1 LPSDIGAELIALL
14 PRLRR
19 YALKVCRSADAAD
32 DLVQEACERA
42 LAGAERT
49 TDAPFDVR
57 MFCIMRNL
65 YIDRLRRARTRGETV
80 DADDQRD
87 LTGEDGRRTTESRLM
102 LDRVSQAID
111 ALAEEQRD
119 VLLLVCVE
127 EFSYREA
134 AEILGIPIGTVMS
147 RLARGRLRLAEALG
161 MDGETGPVIEG
172 VGR

>member
-1 LPSDIGAELIALL
+1 MPRDIGAELIALL

-19 YALKVCRSADAAD
+19 YALKVSRSPEAAD

-49 TDAPFDVR
+49 SDAPFDVR

-65 YIDRLRRARTRGETV
+65 HIDRLRRQRTRGDPV
-80 DADDQRD
+80 DTDDHPEVVGQ
-87 LTGEDGRRTTESRLM
+87 DGRQVTESRLM
-102 LDRVSQAID
+102 LDRVAQAID
-111 ALAEEQRD
+111 RLPEEFRD

-147 RLARGRLRLAEALG
+147 RLARARLRLAEATGL
-161 MDGETGPVIEG
+161 DRDDETALER
-172 VGR
+172 GRG